1 MRRKEEMR
9 DGNRKKRGRE
19 RRHIEGKGNKAVN
32 KDGNGREG
40 RRIVIEGKERRQ

>member
-19 RRHIEGKGNKAVN
+19 RRHIEGKGNEAVN